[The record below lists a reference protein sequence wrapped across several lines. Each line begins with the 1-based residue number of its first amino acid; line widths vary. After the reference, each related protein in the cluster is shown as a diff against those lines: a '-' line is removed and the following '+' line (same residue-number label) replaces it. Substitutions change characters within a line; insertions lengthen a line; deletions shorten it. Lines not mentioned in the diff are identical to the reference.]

1 MHKKAMVVG
10 GGIAGIQAALDLAE
24 MGVET
29 FLVERSSSIGGRMA
43 QLDKTFPT
51 NDCAMCILSPKL
63 VEAGSHPYIKIISN
77 AELLSVEGEAPEF
90 RAKVLKHPR
99 YVDEEL
105 CNGCG
110 VCTEKCPA
118 KIDDAYNEG
127 TCKTRS
133 IHIPFPQAVPAVPLI
148 DVPSC
153 IYFRKGKCRV
163 CERFCGTK
171 AIDFEQQPE
180 EIDLD
185 VGAIILAAG
194 AEKFDARLKG
204 ELGYGTFPNVV
215 NSLQF
220 ERLMAASG
228 PNEGHLVR
236 PSDRKT
242 PKKIGFVQCVGSRD
256 TKMGNH
262 HCSSICC
269 MQTTKVALVAIEHMP
284 EVETTVFF
292 MDIRAYGKAF
302 DRFVNRAKYEG
313 GTRFL
318 RGRIS
323 AVETD
328 PNNDDIVVQYN
339 TEAGETREEV
349 FDLLVLS
356 VGLLPSPAGQEAAR
370 RMGLELGSCGFVV
383 SDPTNRVV
391 TPRDGIFVCGSIA
404 FPKDIPE
411 SVIEASGAASAAGA
425 VLGALPQAEIK
436 VELPP
441 ERDVRG
447 EPPRVGAFICRCGI
461 NIAGTV
467 DVPAVVEASAQ
478 MDRVVHAQEFMF
490 SCSQDALKQ
499 MREVIDEHGLNRV
512 VVAACTPR
520 THEPLFQKNLREAGL
535 NPYLFE
541 FVNIR
546 EQCAWVHQKQK
557 ALATTK
563 ATDLVRMAVSKAIK
577 LEPMQRMK
585 LPVDHTALVVG
596 GGISGMVAAL
606 DLADQGYDVHL
617 VEKEEYLGGNARHVR
632 YLLDGG
638 DPQELLGGYE
648 QRCADHPHV
657 RVHLGTNLEKVDGFV
672 GNFVSTLV
680 DRTGASEQVK
690 HGVVLVATGGTP
702 RMPDLYRLGEDDR
715 VMPQLEFENE
725 LKLTGHRPQ
734 SRIARAKS
742 IVMIQC
748 VDSRNDAHPYCS
760 RVCCRTAVKNALQ
773 ALKLNPDL
781 QISILYR
788 DIRTF
793 GLNELHYAEARRKG
807 IKFIRFEE
815 EKGPV
820 ALLDGDRLA
829 VDLFDEITGHTMR
842 FHPDLLVTSTGIG
855 PNADN
860 RRLSQML
867 KVPLDA
873 DGFFLEAH
881 VKLRPV
887 DFATDGVFVAGLA
900 HYPKDIPEATAQAR
914 AAAGRAATVLSKDLL
929 EAEGKVSYVREE
941 ICNGCGR
948 CVPVCAYSAI
958 DLDLERAVAIVN
970 EALCKGCGTCA
981 ATCLPA
987 AIDLKGFKDDH
998 ILSVLAAV

>member
-1 MHKKAMVVG
+1 MHKKAMVIG
-10 GGIAGIQAALDLAE
+10 GGIAGIQAALDLAD

-63 VEAGSHPYIKIISN
+63 VEAGSHPCIRIISN
-77 AELLSVEGEAPEF
+77 AELLSVDGEAPSF
-90 RAKVLKHPR
+90 TAKVLKHPR
-99 YVDEEL
+99 YVDEEK

-110 VCTEKCPA
+110 VCMSKCPA
-118 KIDDAYNEG
+118 KIPDRYNEDL
-127 TCKTRS
+127 CQTRS

-148 DVPSC
+148 DVESC
-153 IYFRKGKCRV
+153 IYFKRGKCRV
-163 CERFCGTK
+163 CERFCGTH
-171 AIDFEQQPE
+171 AIDFEQQPQHL
-180 EIDLD
+180 EIE

-204 ELGYGTFPNVV
+204 ELGFGTFPNVV

-256 TKMGNH
+256 TKVGNH

-302 DRFVNRAKYEG
+302 DRFVQRAKHQG

-318 RGRIS
+318 RGRVS

-328 PNNDDIVVQYN
+328 ALTDDIVVQYN
-339 TEAGETREEV
+339 TEAGENREEV
-349 FDLLVLS
+349 FDMLVLS
-356 VGLLPSPAGQEAAR
+356 VGLLPSPTGQEAAR
-370 RMGLELGSCGFVV
+370 RLGLELGSCGFVV

-391 TPRDGIFVCGSIA
+391 TTRPGVFACGSIA

-411 SVIEASGAASAAGA
+411 SVIEASGAASAAA
-425 VLGALPQAEIK
+425 AILGDLPRAEFA

-447 EPPRVGAFICRCGI
+447 EPPRVGAFVCRCGI

-467 DVPAVVEASAQ
+467 DVPAVVHSAAQ
-478 MDRVVHAQEFMF
+478 LPRVVHAQETMF
-490 SCSQDALKQ
+490 SCSQDSLKG
-499 MREVIDEHGLNRV
+499 MREAIDEHGLNRV

-546 EQCAWVHQKQK
+546 EQCAWVHQRQK
-557 ALATTK
+557 ELATAK
-563 ATDLVRMAVSKAIK
+563 ATDLVRMAVSKAVR
-577 LEPMQRMK
+577 LEPMQRLT
-585 LPVDHTALVVG
+585 LPIDHTGLVVG
-596 GGISGMVAAL
+596 GGIAGMVAAL

-617 VEKEEYLGGNARHVR
+617 VERQEELGGNARHVR

-638 DPQELLGGYE
+638 DPQALLQGYE
-648 QRCADHPHV
+648 DRVRSHPHV
-657 RVHLGTNLEKVDGFV
+657 RLHTGTSLDKVDGFV

-680 DRTGASEQVK
+680 DRAGRREQVK
-690 HGVVLVATGGTP
+690 HGIVVVATGGQP
-702 RMPDLYRLGEDDR
+702 RKPDLLLLGQDDR
-715 VMPQLEFENE
+715 VMPQLEFESE

-734 SRIARAKS
+734 SRIARATS
-742 IVMIQC
+742 VVMVQC
-748 VDSRNDAHPYCS
+748 VGSRSDEHPYCS
-760 RVCCRTAVKNALQ
+760 RVCCRTAVKNALA
-773 ALKLNPDL
+773 ALEINPRL
-781 QISILYR
+781 QITILYR

-793 GLNELHYAEARRKG
+793 GLNELYYAEARRRG
-807 IKFIRFEE
+807 VRFVRFEE
-815 EKGPV
+815 ERGPRV
-820 ALLDGDRLA
+820 SLDEGRLT
-829 VDLFDEITGHTMR
+829 VDLFDEITGRTMR
-842 FHPDLLVTSTGIG
+842 FCPELLVTSTGIG
-855 PNADN
+855 PNEDN

-887 DFATDGVFVAGLA
+887 DFATDGIFVCGLA

-914 AAAGRAATVLSKDLL
+914 AAAGRAATVLSRDFL

-941 ICNGCGR
+941 LCNGCGR

-958 DLDLERAVAIVN
+958 DLDLGRAIAVVN
-970 EALCKGCGTCA
+970 EALCKGCGSCA

-987 AIDLKGFKDDH
+987 AIDLRGFKDEH